1 MTPFQCWGPF
11 IKPKNFTKVSSKFK
25 SVHFY
30 IENIHQIKKIHAAPV
45 PSSRLKRGVGSPGVV
60 ASSCGEISLDT
71 STSGPSPPTPPHARR
86 PPAARLVGA
95 APRFTV
101 LAPPPPSSRRQAP
114 PPRSLSSLRRPSPS
128 QRRRRAPLPRTGGP
142 PNPRLAGG
150 GGTIS
155 SSRRGRGSLNGTI
168 LAHPNFYRTLPN
180 AQTDSTVFIPG
191 FSSRVHVCSLFT
203 PAFSSRVHECSR
215 LSLPHYDDWVTADA
229 APRQVPRS
237 SSRPSPATSTNP
249 VCPPLICPSCRAK
262 SITQTL
268 TYAIWL
274 FVFGSGLFTSIYTCI
289 MPINS
294 IFSFCKNYILGYTY
308 VHSCPLLAP
317 ALICSDRGLLFSINR
332 Y

>member
-1 MTPFQCWGPF
+1 MLPLSPHQGWSGESDLRELWLLR
-11 IKPKNFTKVSSKFK
+11 VEK
-25 SVHFY
+25 SPS
-30 IENIHQIKKIHAAPV
+30 ILQPPDLLPLPRLTHAV
-45 PSSRLKRGVGSPGVV
+45 PPLP
-60 ASSCGEISLDT
+60 ASSAPPLALPCSLHRPPPRAGKRRRR
-71 STSGPSPPTPPHARR
+71 GPSPRSGARHPPSAAAEL
-86 PPAARLVGA
+86 PFLAPAALPTRDSPEEAVRLVRADA
-95 APRFTV
+95 AADPWTVRFLPIQISTGPCQTPKQTR
-101 LAPPPPSSRRQAP
+101 LC
-114 PPRSLSSLRRPSPS
+114 SSL
-128 QRRRRAPLPRTGGP
+128 
-142 PNPRLAGG
+142 
-150 GGTIS
+150 
-155 SSRRGRGSLNGTI
+155 GSL
-168 LAHPNFYRTLPN
+168 LEF
-180 AQTDSTVFIPG
+180 
-191 FSSRVHVCSLFT
+191 LFT